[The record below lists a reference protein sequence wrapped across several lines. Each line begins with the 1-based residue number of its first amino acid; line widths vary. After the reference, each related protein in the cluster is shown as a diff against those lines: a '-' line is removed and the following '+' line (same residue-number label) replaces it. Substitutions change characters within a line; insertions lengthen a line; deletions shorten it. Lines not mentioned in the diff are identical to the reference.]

1 MGCFRKLLVA
11 LLFTWLGYGACGG
24 REYTR
29 IEAAELHKNYC
40 NILPPFN
47 HYQQPRA
54 ITVSIDRTF
63 TRDEVV
69 WVRKGLVLLDEFDFA
84 YQEVP
89 PQSDSDITIRRLNA
103 SSVNNLLGFYQ
114 PRSNI
119 LRIDPN
125 RTPFEISGTVVHEFG
140 HWLGMSHVCSV
151 PNERDVYG
159 VQIIC
164 SPVGIGVAAMNP
176 MIRSAQQTSVTE
188 LDRLELRRTRR
199 CQELL
204 NRS

>member
-1 MGCFRKLLVA
+1 M
-11 LLFTWLGYGACGG
+11 
-24 REYTR
+24 
-29 IEAAELHKNYC
+29 
-40 NILPPFN
+40 
-47 HYQQPRA
+47 
-54 ITVSIDRTF
+54 SIDTSF

-69 WVRKGLVLLDEFDFA
+69 WVRKGLVILDEFDFS
-84 YQEVP
+84 YREI
-89 PQSDSDITIRRLNA
+89 PQQSEADITIRRL
-103 SSVNNLLGFYQ
+103 SSSSANNLLGFYQ

-151 PNERDVYG
+151 PNERDIYS

-164 SPVGIGVAAMNP
+164 SPVGIGAAAMNP